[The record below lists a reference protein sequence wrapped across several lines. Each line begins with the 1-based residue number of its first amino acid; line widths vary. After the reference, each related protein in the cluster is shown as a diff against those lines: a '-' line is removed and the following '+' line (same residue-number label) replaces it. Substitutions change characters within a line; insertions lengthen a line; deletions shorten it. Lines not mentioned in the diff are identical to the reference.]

1 MSRFIIAVR
10 NSRIIQRIHI
20 GGNEPLKHLLF
31 VDNVILFSNCAE
43 FEDRKCQ
50 EIIKIYCKSTAMDL
64 NVLISI
70 VSFNG
75 INEEIEQHLKA
86 MFPFD
91 YLEMEEGMKYL
102 SFILK
107 PNRYG
112 K

>member
-1 MSRFIIAVR
+1 
-10 NSRIIQRIHI
+10 
-20 GGNEPLKHLLF
+20 
-31 VDNVILFSNCAE
+31 
-43 FEDRKCQ
+43 
-50 EIIKIYCKSTAMDL
+50 MDL

-86 MFPFD
+86 MFSFD

>member
-1 MSRFIIAVR
+1 MSRSIIAVI
-10 NSRIIQRIHI
+10 NSRIIQHVHV
-20 GGNEPLKHLLF
+20 GGNEPLKHILF
-31 VDNVILFSNCAE
+31 VDNVFLFSNCAK
-43 FEDRKCQ
+43 FEDRKFQ
-50 EIIKIYCKSTAMDL
+50 EIIKIYCKSIAMDL
-64 NVLISI
+64 DVLISI
-70 VSFNG
+70 VIFNG
-75 INEEIEQHLKA
+75 INEEIEKHLKA

>member
-1 MSRFIIAVR
+1 MLEILESYNTFTLEVMS
-10 NSRIIQRIHI
+10 
-20 GGNEPLKHLLF
+20 HLNIYYLF
-31 VDNVILFSNCAE
+31 KMSFCFPICVE
-43 FEDRKCQ
+43 FEDRKCE

-75 INEEIEQHLKA
+75 INEEIEKHLKA

-107 PNRYG
+107 PNGYG

>member
-1 MSRFIIAVR
+1 MSRSIIAVR
-10 NSRIIQRIHI
+10 NSRIIQHVHV

-86 MFPFD
+86 MFPSD
-91 YLEMEEGMKYL
+91 YLEMEERMKYL